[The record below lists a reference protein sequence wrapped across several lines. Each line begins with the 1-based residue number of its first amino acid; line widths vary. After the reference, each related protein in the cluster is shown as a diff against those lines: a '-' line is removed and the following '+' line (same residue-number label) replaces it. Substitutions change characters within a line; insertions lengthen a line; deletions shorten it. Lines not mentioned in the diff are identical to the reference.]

1 MDLTQLRIRR
11 LELDDTR
18 LLFTLANG
26 IRIDEPIQAHR
37 LLFKAAPPQRAQW
50 QLTDDGFG
58 VNWPAVAP
66 PRQTGCSTCPSC
78 CGAGAAHARKPN

>member
-26 IRIDEPIQAHR
+26 IRIDEPIKAQR
-37 LLFKAAPPQRAQW
+37 LLLKATPPQRAQW

-66 PRQTGCSTCPSC
+66 PT
-78 CGAGAAHARKPN
+78 